1 LGLEEKSQAEKRKGR
16 STANMIGMTS
26 DETKKQERVKRFLKE
41 IGEDITREG
50 LKDTPRRVAE
60 LHASFKHLE
69 DHLNAV
75 QEWLAKNHSDDSEL
89 DRIFNE
95 PVDDLVMVRN
105 ILYESRCEHHLLPFY
120 GCCHIAYIARGRV
133 FGASK
138 LVRVVRKWAGRLQM
152 QERLTK
158 QIADEVY
165 QSPLRPKGVM
175 VITTGRHLC
184 MTDRGVNNE
193 TAELVTSAL
202 RGLFLDD
209 SSIKLEALRLLG
221 IEPAGRR
228 MTSP

>member
-1 LGLEEKSQAEKRKGR
+1 
-16 STANMIGMTS
+16 M
-26 DETKKQERVKRFLKE
+26 TKKEERVRLFLRE

-60 LHASFKHLE
+60 LHESLKRLE
-69 DHLNAV
+69 GHLNAV
-75 QEWLAKNHSDDSEL
+75 ESWLAKNYLTDSEL
-89 DRIFNE
+89 DRVFNE
-95 PVDDLVMVRN
+95 KVDDLVMVRN
-105 ILYESRCEHHLLPFY
+105 IMYDSRCEHHLLPFY
-120 GCCHIAYIARGRV
+120 GYCHIAYIARGKV

-165 QSPLRPKGVM
+165 RSPLRPKGVM
-175 VITTGRHLC
+175 VIATGRHLC

-202 RGLFLDD
+202 RGLFLED
-209 SSIKLEALRLLG
+209 SSIKLEVLRLLS
-221 IEPAGRR
+221 IESVEKRN
-228 MTSP
+228 TSS